1 MAMFI
6 WLMALA
12 AAAVA
17 AYLRGLDMMAL
28 LPYGLCA
35 VMPVIITTLLWPVI
49 HHEWTKIVVVFSW
62 LAMAIIACLGVSFVP
77 MAILFLCAP
86 TIAAHFQNEIV
97 IEALI
102 AAALLA
108 GILYYAGHVGV
119 LPEAIA
125 NAEQMEWVKKA
136 GIMATLF
143 MMVGSLFAAARAPS
157 QADLITQNWQEG
169 GAQNKTSNL
178 QAVSGAEKMRA
189 ELCSRTL
196 ATYPGSVLHI
206 DGNDKV
212 TLLSD
217 TDIIG
222 LSLNETTDLASG
234 NAGVDKKEDDV
245 LLGFGTGLLSLDVQ
259 AQSQIL
265 DVIKLSRREDHVQ
278 DRVIAARS
286 EDDDL
291 TYLDIRALPLKD
303 GDVGLFIQD
312 MSKRGDGDFMREIT
326 SNIEII
332 EEISGTSEDDK
343 MRSRNLYFAG
353 VSHELRTPLNA
364 IIGFS
369 DMMRSRLFGP
379 LPGKYAEYA
388 DLIHDSGQHMLDLIG
403 DVLDLSKIEAG
414 KYQLVYDEFD
424 LADVIRSSIKMM
436 RPVSDTASVRLDAE
450 IAIDDDLSLVADR
463 KAVRQILLNLI
474 SNAVKFLPKGG
485 RVVVGSKK
493 AGDTIHLSVS
503 DNGAGMST
511 QELERVGQPYEQT
524 QSGQTSEK
532 RGSGLGLSLVKSLT
546 ELHQGRFAIASQQGE
561 GTTVDIYL
569 PVDADFND
577 S

>member
-1 MAMFI
+1 MSY
-6 WLMALA
+6 WAL
-12 AAAVA
+12 
-17 AYLRGLDMMAL
+17 
-28 LPYGLCA
+28 
-35 VMPVIITTLLWPVI
+35 
-49 HHEWTKIVVVFSW
+49 
-62 LAMAIIACLGVSFVP
+62 
-77 MAILFLCAP
+77 
-86 TIAAHFQNEIV
+86 
-97 IEALI
+97 
-102 AAALLA
+102 
-108 GILYYAGHVGV
+108 
-119 LPEAIA
+119 
-125 NAEQMEWVKKA
+125 EQ
-136 GIMATLF
+136 G
-143 MMVGSLFAAARAPS
+143 
-157 QADLITQNWQEG
+157 
-169 GAQNKTSNL
+169 
-178 QAVSGAEKMRA
+178 
-189 ELCSRTL
+189 
-196 ATYPGSVLHI
+196 
-206 DGNDKV
+206 
-212 TLLSD
+212 
-217 TDIIG
+217 
-222 LSLNETTDLASG
+222 
-234 NAGVDKKEDDV
+234 
-245 LLGFGTGLLSLDVQ
+245 
-259 AQSQIL
+259 
-265 DVIKLSRREDHVQ
+265 REDHVQ

-403 DVLDLSKIEAG
+403 DV
-414 KYQLVYDEFD
+414 
-424 LADVIRSSIKMM
+424 RSSIKMM

-474 SNAVKFLPKGG
+474 SNAVKFSPKGG

-524 QSGQTSEK
+524 QSGQTS
-532 RGSGLGLSLVKSLT
+532 
-546 ELHQGRFAIASQQGE
+546 
-561 GTTVDIYL
+561 
-569 PVDADFND
+569 DFND